1 MPILNNIDGYRIY
14 LDKRIVRIAGKKVLV
29 IPKSKLQLAF
39 AIALEWDLLTSAAQ
53 ALKQHYIPLTSL
65 ISRALDISD
74 SDESREQTI
83 RNDLVKVAMRY
94 LATDS
99 LLCWDPS
106 ASLPRSYKVD
116 QSEENNEGLRNIQER
131 LALPILRFLA
141 AKVWPGIELRP
152 VLEPD
157 SILPVSQSKETY
169 QVIRQWLMQL
179 PPFELAGLERAFLA
193 SKSLLIATRLVVQWS
208 EMFRALQNLDSN
220 GDGFDIEQALTASN
234 SESKWQTER
243 WGEVEDA
250 HDVNNEDLRRQLG
263 SVVMLVSGS
272 NG

>member
-1 MPILNNIDGYRIY
+1 M
-14 LDKRIVRIAGKKVLV
+14 RIAGKKVLI
-29 IPKSKLQLAF
+29 IPRSKLQLAC
-39 AIALEWDLLTSAAQ
+39 ATALEWDLLTSTAQ

-65 ISRALDISD
+65 ISRALDISN

-83 RNDLVKVAMRY
+83 RHELVKVAMRY

-106 ASLPRSYKVD
+106 TGLLIDNKSD
-116 QSEENNEGLRNIQER
+116 QTKGHNEGLRGIQER
-131 LALPILRFLA
+131 LALPILTFLT

-152 VLEPD
+152 ILEPD
-157 SILPVSQSKETY
+157 SILPVSQSEETY

-208 EMFRALQNLDSN
+208 EIFRGFQNLDLGENS
-220 GDGFDIEQALTASN
+220 FDIEQAVAASD

-243 WGEVEDA
+243 WGEVEDT

-263 SVVMLVSGS
+263 SVIMLVSGS
-272 NG
+272 SG